1 MSLEQIK
8 EIWVKFIEGNIKVPW
23 QMANYE
29 KTRVKITF
37 RITKKNFQNEELR
50 HESYLKLSFKTKI
63 RNSFDNHMLT
73 DIKLS
78 KANLSKIIQWGG
90 FPGALLG

>member
-1 MSLEQIK
+1 MSLEKIK
-8 EIWVKFIEGNIKVPW
+8 EIWVKFIEGNVKVPW

-29 KTRVKITF
+29 KTRVKIAF

-50 HESYLKLSFKTKI
+50 HESYLKIILKTKI
-63 RNSFDNHMLT
+63 RNYFDNHMLT

-78 KANLSKIIQWGG
+78 KANLSKIIQSGG
-90 FPGALLG
+90 FLGALLG

>member
-1 MSLEQIK
+1 MSLEKIK
-8 EIWVKFIEGNIKVPW
+8 EIWVKFIEGNVKVPW

-29 KTRVKITF
+29 KTRVKIAF

-50 HESYLKLSFKTKI
+50 HESYLEIILKTKI
-63 RNSFDNHMLT
+63 RNYFDNHMLT

-78 KANLSKIIQWGG
+78 KANLSKIIQSGG
-90 FPGALLG
+90 FLGALLG